1 MLPLNINDNKLQWCP
16 DCDGSYCTNCKPKGG
31 VNVCMYCGS
40 YSGRSTPSFTNDIR
54 DPDRS
59 ELSKIQLNLP
69 QWAKDL

>member
-1 MLPLNINDNKLQWCP
+1 
-16 DCDGSYCTNCKPKGG
+16 
-31 VNVCMYCGS
+31 MYCGS